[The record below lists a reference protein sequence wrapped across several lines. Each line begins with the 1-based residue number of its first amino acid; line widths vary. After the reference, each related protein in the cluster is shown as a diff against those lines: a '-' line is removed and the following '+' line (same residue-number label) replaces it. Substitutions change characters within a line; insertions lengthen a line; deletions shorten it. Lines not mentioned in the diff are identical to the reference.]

1 MKFSQDFEVFNQ
13 KTETNNEQA
22 VTNTKETI
30 KTPQTIVTPTINI
43 AGGGGVA
50 QTSRDVALVNSE
62 QSLVSTKEKST
73 EEKVS
78 FVI

>member
-1 MKFSQDFEVFNQ
+1 M
-13 KTETNNEQA
+13 
-22 VTNTKETI
+22 
-30 KTPQTIVTPTINI
+30 TPTINVV
-43 AGGGGVA
+43 GGGGVT

-78 FVI
+78 FLFTFLLDHAV